1 MSAAAAATAAMARRQ
16 RQLVAVFSA
25 AGAIDAAHA
34 RTPEELALGDRL
46 RALQQLR
53 DRNVIRM
60 AAPGRFWVDLVA
72 WQAFR
77 RRRRRLAL
85 VLVLV
90 ALTLGLVALVP
101 LMR

>member
-1 MSAAAAATAAMARRQ
+1 MSAAAAAAIARRQ
-16 RQLVAVFSA
+16 RQVIAAFAA
-25 AGAIDAAHA
+25 AGAIDDAHA

-46 RALQQLR
+46 RALQRLR

-60 AAPGRFWVDLVA
+60 AAPGRFWVDLTA

-85 VLVLV
+85 VLGLV
-90 ALTLGLVALVP
+90 AITLGLATALLP
-101 LMR
+101 LTK